1 MMRYASTLEVI
12 MFKNYLKIAFRNI
25 GQHKVYSFINIF
37 GLAVGLACLILIL
50 LFMQH
55 ELSFDTYHEKADQIF
70 RLVKEEISP
79 DSKRTYKSLLTP
91 MALVPTLKE
100 ECPEIIAATRLK
112 NTSTVISFGEKNF
125 LEKRIYFAEPDLLK
139 IFSFDLEKGDPETAL
154 KDPRSIVLTREMSEK
169 YFGSQDPMGKTL
181 TVDGTYQ
188 LTVTGVLKNIR
199 KNSHFIMDF
208 VIPLDAYLLT
218 EGDQITAWG
227 TNIFRSYILLREDAD
242 PKQLESKFPAIIK
255 KVLKRDLNYEGPVTV
270 RLFTQPLSKIHL
282 YSHYGGE
289 LTANSD
295 IRYIY
300 LFTIIALLILTMS
313 CINYVNLATARA
325 ARRSKEV
332 GIRKVVGA
340 KRLHLIKQ
348 FLGESFLL
356 TFIAFVIAIFIVEI
370 TLPGFNSLIEKDL
383 SFNIINN
390 FQFALGLFVLMVI
403 VGVLAGGYPAL
414 AISSFKPITIV
425 GGQHSSG
432 PKGAALR
439 NLLVLAQFTISI
451 ILIICTVVVNSQLGF
466 IRHRDMGYSKDNIL
480 VMPIRNNEVRNKLD
494 VVKTELLRN
503 PDILSVSASN
513 ALPNDVDWGF
523 PADWPGKA
531 ENVKLI
537 FYAGFVDYDFIDL
550 YQLKLVEGRNFSRD
564 FPSDEKGAYI
574 LNESAVKTLGWES
587 PLGREFGSET
597 RRGKIV
603 GIIKDFHLLSLH
615 EKIQP
620 LFYYLEPDNRFKDYI
635 SVKISGNRIPGTIA
649 FLEKKM
655 KTFSPTYPFEYRFF
669 DEIFDRA
676 YITEQ
681 KLASTF
687 SICALVTI
695 LIACLGLLGLASF
708 TAEQKTKEIG
718 IRKVMGA
725 TVSGIIL
732 LLSKKFTR
740 WVLAANIIA
749 WPIAYVAMKQWLQS
763 FAYRTTLGIEIF
775 ILSGLLALMIALGTI
790 SYQSFRAAAANP
802 VESLRYE

>member
-1 MMRYASTLEVI
+1 

-25 GQHKVYSFINIF
+25 RQHKVYSFINIF

-50 LFMQH
+50 LFMQY
-55 ELSFDTYHEKADQIF
+55 ELSFDTYHEKADQIY
-70 RLVKEEISP
+70 RIVKQDISP

-91 MALVPTLKE
+91 KALVPTLKE
-100 ECPEIIAATRLK
+100 ECPEIIAATRLIK
-112 NTSTVISFGEKNF
+112 TSTVISYGEKNF

-139 IFSFDLEKGDPETAL
+139 IFSFDLVKGDPETAL

-169 YFGSQDPMGKTL
+169 YFGSRDPLGKTL

-188 LTVTGVLKNIR
+188 LKVTGVLKNIP

-208 VIPLDAYLLT
+208 VVPLEAYLFT
-218 EGDQITAWG
+218 QGDKISAWR

-242 PKQLESKFPAIIK
+242 PGHLESKFPAIIK
-255 KVLKRDLNYEGPVTV
+255 KVLKRDLNYEGPVPV

-300 LFTIIALLILTMS
+300 LFTIIAVLILMMS
-313 CINYVNLATARA
+313 CINYMNLATARA
-325 ARRSKEV
+325 VRRSKEV

-340 KRLHLIKQ
+340 KRTHLIKQ

-356 TFIAFVIAIFIVEI
+356 TFIAFIIAIFIVEI

-390 FQFALGLFVLMVI
+390 FQFTLGLFVLMV
-403 VGVLAGGYPAL
+403 VAGVLAGGYPAL

-425 GGQHSSG
+425 SGQHRSG

-439 NLLVLAQFTISI
+439 NLLVLTQFTISI
-451 ILIICTVVVNSQLGF
+451 ILIICTLVVNSQLGF
-466 IRHRDMGYSKDNIL
+466 IRHQDMGYSKDNIL
-480 VMPIRNNEVRNKLD
+480 VMPISDKEVRNKLD
-494 VVKTELLRN
+494 AVKTELLRN

-513 ALPNDVDWGF
+513 TLPNDVDWGF
-523 PADWPGKA
+523 MADWPGKA
-531 ENVKLI
+531 ENVKI
-537 FYAGFVDYDFIDL
+537 EIRAGLVDYDFIDL

-564 FPSDEKGAYI
+564 FPSDEKGAYL
-574 LNESAVKTLGWES
+574 LNESAVKTLDWES
-587 PLGREFGSET
+587 YLGREFGSET

-620 LFYYLEPDNRFKDYI
+620 LFYYLDPSNRFKQHI
-635 SVKISGNRIPGTIA
+635 SVKISGNRIPETIA
-649 FLEKKM
+649 FLEEKM
-655 KTFSPTYPFEYRFF
+655 KTFSPSYPFGYSFF

-676 YITEQ
+676 YIIEQ

-687 SICALVTI
+687 TICAMITI

-725 TVSGIIL
+725 TVSGIVL
-732 LLSKKFTR
+732 MLSKKFTR

-749 WPIAYVAMKQWLQS
+749 WPIAYVAMKQWLQN
-763 FAYRTTLGIEIF
+763 FAYRAGLGIEIF
-775 ILSGLLALMIALGTI
+775 VLSGLLALLIALGTI
-790 SYQSFRAAAANP
+790 SYQSFRAASANP

>member
-1 MMRYASTLEVI
+1 

-25 GQHKVYSFINIF
+25 REHKVYSFINIF

-50 LFMQH
+50 LFMQY
-55 ELSFDTYHEKADQIF
+55 ELSFDTYHEKADQIY
-70 RLVKEEISP
+70 RLVKEEKSET
-79 DSKRTYKSLLTP
+79 SKRMYKSLLTP
-91 MALVPTLKE
+91 KALVPTLKE
-100 ECPEIIAATRLK
+100 ECPEIIAATRLIK
-112 NTSTVISFGEKNF
+112 TSTVITYGEKNF

-139 IFSFDLEKGDPETAL
+139 IFSFDLVKGDPATAL
-154 KDPRSIVLTREMSEK
+154 KDPRSIVLTQQMSKK
-169 YFGSQDPMGKTL
+169 YFGSRDPMGKTL
-181 TVDGTYQ
+181 AVDGTYQ
-188 LTVTGVLKNIR
+188 LKVTGVLKNIP

-218 EGDQITAWG
+218 QELKISEWR

-242 PKQLESKFPAIIK
+242 PRQLEGKFPAIIK
-255 KVLKRDLNYEGPVTV
+255 KVLKRDLNYEGPVPV
-270 RLFTQPLSKIHL
+270 RLFTQSLSKIHL

-300 LFTIIALLILTMS
+300 LFTIIAVLILMMS

-340 KRLHLIKQ
+340 KRVHLIKQ

-414 AISSFKPITIV
+414 AISSFNPITIV

-451 ILIICTVVVNSQLGF
+451 ILIICTLVVNNQLGF

-480 VMPIRNNEVRNKLD
+480 VMPIRDKEVGNKLD
-494 VVKTELLRN
+494 VVKTELLQN

-513 ALPNDVDWGF
+513 TLPNDVDWGF

-531 ENVKLI
+531 ENIEII

-574 LNESAVKTLGWES
+574 LNESAVKTLGWEA
-587 PLGREFGSET
+587 PLGREFGSKT

-620 LFYYLEPDNRFKDYI
+620 LFYYLEPATRFKRFI

-655 KTFSPTYPFEYRFF
+655 KTFSPRYPFEYRFF

-676 YITEQ
+676 YIIEQ
-681 KLASTF
+681 KLAGTF
-687 SICALVTI
+687 TICALVTI

-725 TVSGIIL
+725 TVSGIVL

-749 WPIAYVAMKQWLQS
+749 WPIAYVAMKQWLQN
-763 FAYRTTLGIEIF
+763 FAYRATLGIEIF
-775 ILSGLLALMIALGTI
+775 VLSGLLALMIALGTI
-790 SYQSFRAAAANP
+790 SYQSFRAASTNP

>member
-1 MMRYASTLEVI
+1 
-12 MFKNYLKIAFRNI
+12 MFKNFLKIAFRNI
-25 GQHKVYSFINIF
+25 GQYKVYSFINIF

-55 ELSFDTYHEKADQIF
+55 ELSFDTYHDKADQIF

-79 DSKRTYKSLLTP
+79 DSKRAYKSLLTP
-91 MALVPTLKE
+91 LALVPTLKE
-100 ECPEIIAATRLK
+100 ECPEITAATRLK
-112 NTSTVISFGEKNF
+112 NTSTVISYGEKNF

-139 IFSFDLEKGDPETAL
+139 IFSFHLVKGDPEAAL
-154 KDPRSIVLTREMSEK
+154 KDPHSIVLTREMSEK
-169 YFGSQDPMGKTL
+169 YFGGQDPMGKTL

-188 LTVTGVLKNIR
+188 LKVTGVLKNIP

-208 VIPLDAYLLT
+208 VVPLEAYLLT
-218 EGDQITAWG
+218 QELKISDWG

-255 KVLKRDLNYEGPVTV
+255 KVLKRDLNYEGPVPV

-282 YSHYGGE
+282 YSHYSGE
-289 LTANSD
+289 LTPNSD

-300 LFTIIALLILTMS
+300 LFTIIAVLILTMS
-313 CINYVNLATARA
+313 CINYVNLSTARA

-340 KRLHLIKQ
+340 KRIHLFEQ

-383 SFNIINN
+383 SFNLINN
-390 FQFALGLFVLMVI
+390 FQFALGLFVLMVM
-403 VGVLAGGYPAL
+403 VGVLSGGYPAL
-414 AISSFKPITIV
+414 AISSGKPISIV
-425 GGQHSSG
+425 GGQYRSG

-439 NLLVLAQFTISI
+439 NLLVLTQFTISI
-451 ILIICTVVVNSQLGF
+451 ILIICTLVVNNQLGF

-480 VMPIRNNEVRNKLD
+480 VMPIRDKEVGNKLD
-494 VVKTELLRN
+494 AVKTELLRN

-523 PADWPGKA
+523 MADWPGKA
-531 ENVKLI
+531 ENVKI
-537 FYAGFVDYDFIDL
+537 EIYAGFVDYDFIDL
-550 YQLKLVEGRNFSRD
+550 YQLKLIEGRNFSRD
-564 FPSDEKGAYI
+564 FPSDAQGAYI
-574 LNESAVKTLGWES
+574 LNESAVKTLGWKS
-587 PLGREFGSET
+587 PLGREFGSKT

-620 LFYYLEPDNRFKDYI
+620 LFYYLEPDNRFKQYI

-655 KTFSPTYPFEYRFF
+655 KTFSPRYPFEYNFF
-669 DEIFDRA
+669 DEIFNRA
-676 YITEQ
+676 YIIEQ
-681 KLASTF
+681 KLADTF
-687 SICALVTI
+687 TICALVTI

-718 IRKVMGA
+718 IRKVLGA
-725 TVSGIIL
+725 TVTNVIL
-732 LLSKKFTR
+732 MLSKEFTR
-740 WVLAANIIA
+740 WVLLANIIA
-749 WPIAYVAMKQWLQS
+749 WPTAYYFMTNWLQN
-763 FAYRTTLGIEIF
+763 FAYRTTPGIEIF
-775 ILSGLLALMIALGTI
+775 ILSGLLALIIALGTI

-802 VESLRYE
+802 VKALRYE